1 MEVGE
6 PAPRPE
12 VPVVKIVA
20 GRAAIL
26 KSLPRFLSGSI
37 LRGSS
42 RKQPWTVLSQ
52 RDRAAL
58 ADTLTVHVLAWA
70 VLHTRQGHCLLY
82 AHKPREAQGS
92 HIQCLTSHLG
102 APSHVPAEKEFPRE
116 LDREL
121 RK

>member
-1 MEVGE
+1 MDGSKPTRSRRLGGHVN
-6 PAPRPE
+6 
-12 VPVVKIVA
+12 
-20 GRAAIL
+20 RACAM
-26 KSLPRFLSGSI
+26 
-37 LRGSS
+37 RG
-42 RKQPWTVLSQ
+42 LFCAHA
-52 RDRAAL
+52 RDAA
-58 ADTLTVHVLAWA
+58 
-70 VLHTRQGHCLLY
+70 LLY